1 MAEQEESLRTE
12 LAKVQYQNLVIQDQQ
27 SYDYAASVLIEI
39 KTWRKRWEEYWQEPK
54 DNAYKAWKGIVAKFN
69 EADETAAKSEA
80 IVKQKILAWDQE
92 QEHIRQEAQRKAEAE
107 AKAKEEAERQ
117 ARAAEMEML
126 EVDDA
131 DIEAVLSA
139 PSTAVA
145 EVVQPTYQK
154 VSSISTRANWCAEVT
169 DLKALFKALGSGKFK
184 LNPDQTTKTKEFFE
198 SLLKPQ
204 ATANTST
211 LNIPGVVA
219 VNRPSVG
226 VRGK

>member
-1 MAEQEESLRTE
+1 LRDELSTIQIQSIQIIDQDSYDNAANVLLTIKRWRKDWELYWSPLKASAYKTWKDICAKHGEPDKMAET
-12 LAKVQYQNLVIQDQQ
+12 
-27 SYDYAASVLIEI
+27 
-39 KTWRKRWEEYWQEPK
+39 
-54 DNAYKAWKGIVAKFN
+54 
-69 EADETAAKSEA
+69 SEA

-92 QEHIRQEAQRKAEAE
+92 QERIRQEAQRKAEAE
-107 AKAKEEAERQ
+107 AKAKEEAERK